1 MDPFILDESTNP
13 FYPYER
19 TVKKSAGRGEMLGN
33 LVGLRYS
40 DKFHSQTVNTQH
52 QLAVQKIPPKC
63 HILEWL
69 AKTNMCFERSF
80 QACLEI
86 VLQ

>member
-1 MDPFILDESTNP
+1 MDPLISYFIKAQILSTLI
-13 FYPYER
+13 EEGI
-19 TVKKSAGRGEMLGN
+19 VKKSAGRGEMLGN

-63 HILEWL
+63 HILEC
-69 AKTNMCFERSF
+69 AFNVVFKH
-80 QACLEI
+80 
-86 VLQ
+86 V